1 MKVRLIITLAAFII
15 SCPLLAQDGSG
26 PLDAAQ
32 ALYDNSQFQEAI
44 EAIDAFVTKDSLN
57 PRAYKIRG
65 NSYYDLKDLDKA
77 LADYLK
83 AIEVDAAY
91 HDGHY
96 NAGNTYEVMEDF
108 ANAALYFQNYVN
120 LQPEDTDGYFR
131 LAYTKAMLGESVSEL
146 YQTAYNLDS
155 QNVAAVYYLAMDY
168 YAQNE
173 YDKSMALIEKG
184 KVMAPQEMAFV
195 MGSGLNHM
203 AMEAYQE
210 AYEDFSFAVSIE
222 PLNVN
227 ALAMKVSS
235 SLLSSTSTSLWQM
248 NEDRQ
253 VRFTPANGNTLAQ
266 WVDKAGPTYDLDQL
280 SSQISEGQILT
291 IDQYLYYYA
300 KHKDHPGYS
309 PYGIGLTSQISE
321 LMKEEK
327 YAEVADL
334 GKDIF
339 TKGYVRLR
347 DLDRIAQACY
357 AEQRI
362 EEFTLIYQHYEALMQ
377 SLLTL
382 GDGLS
387 AKEALFVMSTSDEYS
402 ILNYLEMGSSSQ
414 SLISEDGHSYD
425 RLDAVNAAEEKT
437 PYYFNIDIPFS
448 SLSSSFGQDDSPE
461 DEEAEAD
468 EKGKKK
474 RKKKR
479 KDKKKKKKEKSD
491 G

>member
-1 MKVRLIITLAAFII
+1 MKARLLVSLAALIL
-15 SCPLLAQDGSG
+15 SCPLLAQEGSD

-32 ALYDNSQFQEAI
+32 ALYENSQFQEAI
-44 EAIDAFVTKDSLN
+44 EAIDAFVAKDSLN

-83 AIEVDAAY
+83 SIEVDPEYA
-91 HDGHY
+91 DGHY

-108 ANAALYFQNYVN
+108 TNAALYFQNYVA
-120 LQPEDTDGYFR
+120 LQPQDVDGYFR
-131 LAYTKAMLGESVSEL
+131 LAYAKTLLGEPVSDL

-173 YDKSMALIEKG
+173 HDKSMALIEKG

-195 MGSGLNHM
+195 MGSGLNHLS
-203 AMEAYQE
+203 MEAYRE

-235 SLLSSTSTSLWQM
+235 SLLSSTSSEFWEM
-248 NEDRQ
+248 NEGIQ
-253 VRFTPANGNTLAQ
+253 VRFIPANGNTQAQ
-266 WVDKAGPTYDLDQL
+266 WVDNGGETYDLDQL
-280 SSQISEGQILT
+280 SSQISQGQLLT

-300 KHKDHPGYS
+300 KQKDHPGYS

-321 LMKEEK
+321 LMKAEK
-327 YAEVADL
+327 YAEVADM
-334 GKDIF
+334 GKDVF
-339 TKGYVRLR
+339 TRGYVSLR
-347 DLDRIAQACY
+347 NLDRIAQACY

-377 SLLTL
+377 SILTL

-387 AKEALFVMSTSDEYS
+387 AKDALFVMSTSDEYA
-402 ILNYLEMGSSSQ
+402 ILNYLEMGNSSQ
-414 SLISEDGHSYD
+414 SLINEDGHSYD
-425 RLDAVNAAEEKT
+425 RLEAVNAAEEKT
-437 PYYFNIDIPFS
+437 SYYFNIDIPFR
-448 SLSSSFGQDDSPE
+448 SLSSSFGQDDTPE

-479 KDKKKKKKEKSD
+479 KDKKKKKKSD